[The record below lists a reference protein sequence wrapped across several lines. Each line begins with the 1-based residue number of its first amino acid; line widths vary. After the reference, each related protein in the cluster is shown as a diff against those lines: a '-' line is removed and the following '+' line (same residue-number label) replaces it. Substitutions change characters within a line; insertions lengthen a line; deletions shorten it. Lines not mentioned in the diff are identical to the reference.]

1 MVGTYAFSRFGV
13 SEKILGIIGLGRIGG
28 RWQKNARWFQ
38 CKIIYYDQVRNEEI
52 EKSLNIEYFDLE
64 TLLKMADFVGIHVPL
79 LPSTRHLMS
88 EQELKLM
95 KPSAYLINTSRGPVV
110 DEKALVEALKNKT
123 IRGAALDVLNLNR
136 NFRRD

>member
-1 MVGTYAFSRFGV
+1 MEADRFTRAGSLKWLEPMLFLGSV
-13 SEKILGIIGLGRIGG
+13 FSEKILGIIGLGRIGG

-79 LPSTRHLMS
+79 LPSTRAFD
-88 EQELKLM
+88 ERARIK
-95 KPSAYLINTSRGPVV
+95 INEAIGLFNQYFSRTGSGR
-110 DEKALVEALKNKT
+110 KG
-123 IRGAALDVLNLNR
+123 IG
-136 NFRRD
+136 